1 MPLFSWL
8 QKRPTGRPQSRRTP
22 GRKPTLRFRPRLEL
36 LEGRCLPSTLTVTS
50 TAFSGGIAHSAKP
63 KVQPPSTL
71 TVTSTADSGP
81 GSLRYEIA
89 AAKGNDTIVFA
100 PSLDGQT
107 ITLTSGELDLTN
119 NLTIQGPGAGQLSIS
134 GGGSS
139 RVFEVAGNTN
149 VTLSG
154 LTISNGTAA
163 NGGGIYVDSGGT
175 LTISNSTLISDT
187 ATNYGGGGVYNS
199 GTLTINN
206 STLSNNSAA
215 YSGGAINNVGTL
227 TISGC
232 TLSGNSGNT
241 PVGYSPYGGGAILN
255 GHGGNLSISN
265 STLSGNSD
273 TNGDGGAIFSLGGST
288 LTLTDCT
295 LSSNTAYDGGAL
307 YNMGTTTVSGC
318 TLSSNTASDTGGAIY
333 NWPNFGVLTVNNS
346 VFSSNTAGPGPHPL
360 PDNIFGYYTGSG
372 NTFK

>member
-1 MPLFSWL
+1 MAFSLYRGPVSERRSIMWFSSWL
-8 QKRPTGRPQSRRTP
+8 QGRTSIRSPRRCSQHRFSPQ
-22 GRKPTLRFRPRLEL
+22 LEV

-50 TAFSGGIAHSAKP
+50 I
-63 KVQPPSTL
+63 
-71 TVTSTADSGP
+71 ADSGP

-89 AAKGNDTIVFA
+89 AAKSKDTIVFA

-107 ITLTSGELDLTN
+107 ITLTSGELDLTK
-119 NLTIQGPGAGQLSIS
+119 NLTIQGPGGGQLTIS
-134 GGGSS
+134 GGGNS
-139 RVFEVAGNTN
+139 RVFEVASKTT

-163 NGGGIYVDSGGT
+163 NGGGIYVDHGGT
-175 LTISNSTLISDT
+175 LTISNSTLSSDA
-187 ATNYGGGGVYNS
+187 ATTYGGGIYNS

-206 STLSNNSAA
+206 STLAGNTAA
-215 YSGGAINNVGTL
+215 YAGGAIDNAGASANL

-232 TLSGNSGNT
+232 TLSGNS
-241 PVGYSPYGGGAILN
+241 VGGGGYGGAIRN
-255 GHGGNLSISN
+255 ENGGNLSISN
-265 STLSGNSD
+265 STLSGNSA
-273 TNGDGGAIFSLGGST
+273 TGGEGGAIFTLGGST

-318 TLSSNTASDTGGAIY
+318 TLSSNIANDRGGAIY
-333 NWPNFGVLTVNNS
+333 SWSNYYFSPVLTVNNS
-346 VFSSNTAGPGPHPL
+346 VFSSNT
-360 PDNIFGYYTGSG
+360 PDNIFGNYSGSG